1 MNCFLFAWRLN
12 DGDIEALVNSFIES
26 YNVKDAYLM
35 ALIIETLRN
44 TSPEE
49 GYKRIVSALVSYPNG
64 YPEIGTVLDA
74 VRALFFEWK

>member
-1 MNCFLFAWRLN
+1 
-12 DGDIEALVNSFIES
+12 
-26 YNVKDAYLM
+26 M

-64 YPEIGTVLDA
+64 YPEIGTILDA